1 MDQVSGSSRADS
13 RRNRARLL
21 EAANSVFGEKGAAAS
36 TEEVALRAGLG
47 IGTLVRH
54 FPTKQALLEAIV
66 LARLE
71 RLVEAARTV
80 LAESRPDGFFA
91 LFGLFL
97 AEAQDKRALGE
108 AVAAAGEAFRTAHSA
123 ILDELWAIYSTL
135 ILRGQAAGLI
145 RPGFDADDVR
155 ALLAGAHQAL
165 LVVGDNPGR
174 RQRLLDMLTDGV
186 RIPAG

>member
-13 RRNRARLL
+13 RRYRARLL

-36 TEEVALRAGLG
+36 TEDVALRAGVG

-54 FPTKQALLEAIV
+54 FPTREALLEATV